1 MATVGE
7 KITDTIVGA
16 IGKGVQGFTLAQH
29 EDMKAVIG
37 PRVEQYLAALPDDS
51 PVRAELEHMTT
62 NSSFNDAIITFLGMI
77 ISLISSLLA
86 LAEPVTEATRQT
98 VWSTNPT
105 KKMDIATA
113 VKARWYGMINEEVLT
128 QVLYSWGYNVDKHE
142 AMKAAMMPILPEG
155 QIGQARLRGRIA
167 PGLADKFLSWYGY
180 DGTARGIIADLW
192 WKVASF
198 DDLVRFA
205 HHGLLGGGGSSQ
217 ALDPDKPPPALVDG
231 AGKLGID
238 ADLATRMWQSHFEH
252 PAGSQALEMWHRG
265 IITEAQLNQLLT
277 LQGIDPDWQDP
288 LKTASHPPIPR
299 LVIRQLLHL
308 GLMTEQQA
316 FEAHKALG
324 YDDVTSRQM
333 VDYCK
338 AFYGLENA
346 DPTADDRD
354 LTKAEVLDG
363 YHKGVITAD
372 QARTALQGL
381 NYADT
386 TIDFYLAREDLKATQ
401 DLKAA
406 YLTRYQALYVNG
418 ILSAEE
424 VTNDLATLGL
434 GDAEV
439 KQQLS
444 LWYLQRISQVQ
455 RPTKAELVRWYKAGI
470 INKEIWTAEM
480 RLEGFSDRY
489 ISWYDAEISQ
499 TPAAAQQT
507 TEEA

>member
-1 MATVGE
+1 MPTVGE
-7 KITDTIVGA
+7 KVTDTIVGA
-16 IGKGVQGFTLAQH
+16 IS
-29 EDMKAVIG
+29 KAVQDFALNQHADLKDIIG
-37 PRVEQYLAALPDDS
+37 PRLQSYIDALPEGNLLRGEIEAGMHDS
-51 PVRAELEHMTT
+51 T
-62 NSSFNDAIITFLGMI
+62 FNDFIIRFIGMLIGMI
-77 ISLISSLLA
+77 SGLIA
-86 LAEPVTEATRQT
+86 MADPMNEAVRST
-98 VWSTNPT
+98 VWSTTPT
-105 KKMDIATA
+105 KRMDIATA
-113 VKARWYGMINEEVLT
+113 VKANWYGMITDEVLAEI
-128 QVLYSWGYNVDKHE
+128 LLSWGYDGEKHE

-155 QIGQARLRGRIA
+155 HIGQARLRGRIA

-180 DGTARGIIADLW
+180 DNTARGIIADLW
-192 WKVASF
+192 WKVAPF

-205 HHGLLGGGGSSQ
+205 HHGLLGGGGAGQ
-217 ALDPDKPPPALVDG
+217 ALDPDHPPQALVDG
-231 AGKLGID
+231 AGKLGIN
-238 ADLATRMWQSHFEH
+238 ADLATSMWRSHFDH

-265 IITEAQLNQLLT
+265 IITEAELSELLT
-277 LQGIDPDWQDP
+277 LQGMDPQWQP
-288 LKTASHPPIPR
+288 ALKTVSHPPIPR

-308 GLMTEQQA
+308 GLMTEDQA
-316 FEAHKALG
+316 LQAHKALG
-324 YDDVTSRQM
+324 YDDATSRQM

-346 DPTADDRD
+346 DPTADDRE

-418 ILSAEE
+418 IKSADETTQE
-424 VTNDLATLGL
+424 LATLGL
-434 GDAEV
+434 GDTEI
-439 KQQLS
+439 KQQLA

-455 RPTKAELVRWYKAGI
+455 RPTKAELIRWYKAGI
-470 INKEIWTAEM
+470 INKETWTAEM
-480 RLEGFSDRY
+480 KLEGFDDRY

-499 TPAAAQQT
+499 TPAAAQ
-507 TEEA
+507 